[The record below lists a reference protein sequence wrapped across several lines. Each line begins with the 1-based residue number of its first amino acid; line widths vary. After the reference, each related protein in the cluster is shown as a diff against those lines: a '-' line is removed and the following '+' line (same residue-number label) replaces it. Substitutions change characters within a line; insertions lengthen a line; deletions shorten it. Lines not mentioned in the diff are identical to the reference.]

1 MSRQTTPNLQN
12 IPIRTELGNK
22 IRAGFFAAPQKKYP
36 SIVQQIGTCA
46 FCDNGAQIALED
58 IAAAL
63 DADRGAGFRDPT
75 LEEVLLLVQ
84 GDDGVPPPALCAAHP
99 ALNMLLTKEMT

>member
-1 MSRQTTPNLQN
+1 MSRRTTPSLQN
-12 IPIRTELGNK
+12 IPIHTELGRK
-22 IRAGFFAAPQKKYP
+22 IRAGFFGKRHAP
-36 SIVQQIGTCA
+36 IVKEIGACA
-46 FCDNGAQIALED
+46 LCDNGAQIALAD

-63 DADRGAGFRDPT
+63 DVDRGAGFRDPT

-84 GDDGVPPPALCAAHP
+84 GDNGVPPPDLCAAHP